1 MGNCTPKPPKA
12 PLQEAHPV
20 GSAVAAA
27 PPMAGPAPTPAG
39 RRPPVCLYGPAGCPQ
54 MARVRI
60 GLLYKNVAVEFY
72 AAADGPVV
80 EDGGEKV
87 AGSPEAILR
96 WAEERFPGPAIVGK
110 AAPPPPPGVA
120 VAVAVQHRSIERHLE
135 RMVRWG
141 EAMAAGGG
149 GRPAEGRK
157 GSPSPRMEARKFGRI
172 YSQLAELMM
181 EHAQMEERVV
191 FPVIDRADRDIC
203 RAANQEHA
211 KELPIMNGIK
221 EDIKSVVV
229 LDPGG
234 AAHQEALLN
243 LSLRL
248 RLLQERCREHFAE
261 EERELLPLLEE
272 LTAEEP
278 AAAVEQLVE
287 VMEATHGHLFNLLI
301 SGLLPHEAMQYIEV
315 LCRCRDRQR
324 VAAMLRPLEARLD
337 AAGTTTTKS
346 LGGLLKATPHH

>member
-96 WAEERFPGPAIVGK
+96 RRPAAAGGGGGGGG
-110 AAPPPPPGVA
+110 AAPEHREAPGEDGA
-120 VAVAVQHRSIERHLE
+120 V
-135 RMVRWG
+135 G